1 MKQYYIADVLNTGS
15 WDIVE
20 EFEAANDEAANIY
33 AAANHGNIEWY
44 VLDQDQENINN
55 YPRSEYPQARR
66 RRGRAKGAP
75 EPKLE
80 GR

>member
-1 MKQYYIADVLNTGS
+1 MKQYYIADVLNTGD
-15 WDIVE
+15 WDIAE

-55 YPRSEYPQARR
+55 
-66 RRGRAKGAP
+66 
-75 EPKLE
+75 
-80 GR
+80 